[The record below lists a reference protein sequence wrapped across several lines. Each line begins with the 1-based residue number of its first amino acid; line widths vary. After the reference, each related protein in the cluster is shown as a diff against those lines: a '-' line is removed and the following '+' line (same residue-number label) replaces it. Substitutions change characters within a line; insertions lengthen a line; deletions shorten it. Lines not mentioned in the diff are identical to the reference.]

1 MPTPLLAASV
11 TPLRDGGAALDV
23 DAIAP
28 LVHHLEQGGVD
39 GVFCC
44 GTTGE
49 GVLLTLEERRTAA
62 AAFRSACSGTLIVH
76 CGVQSTADT
85 AALAAHASEIGADG
99 VAVIPPPY
107 YPLSEDGLVGHFVAA
122 AEACAPLPFYLYAFT
137 GRSGYPLPLEVVAR
151 VRERAANL
159 AGLKVSESPYER
171 VAPYLGLGLRVF
183 VGQEVLLPQS
193 LADGAY
199 GSVSGLSSAFPGDV
213 RRVLDDPSVGV
224 ERLAQLR
231 DALGAESFIPA
242 LKRVLHDRG
251 LPVTPD
257 VRAPLMPVSDEHAAR
272 LATL

>member
-1 MPTPLLAASV
+1 MPTPLLAASI
-11 TPLRDGGAALDV
+11 TPLRDGGAALDA
-23 DAIAP
+23 DAIGP
-28 LVHHLEQGGVD
+28 LVSHLEQGGVD

-49 GVLLTLEERRTAA
+49 GVLLTMDERRAAA

-76 CGVQSTADT
+76 CGAQSTADT
-85 AALAAHASEIGADG
+85 AALAAHAAQIGADG

-107 YPLSEDGLVGHFVAA
+107 YPLTEDGLVGHFVAA

-137 GRSGYPLPLEVVAR
+137 GRSGYPLPLEVIAR
-151 VRERAANL
+151 VRERVGNV
-159 AGLKVSESPYER
+159 AGLKVSESPYEQ
-171 VAPYLGLGLRVF
+171 VAPYLQLGLRVF
-183 VGQEVLLPQS
+183 VGQEVLVPQA
-193 LADGAY
+193 LAAGAF
-199 GSVSGLSSAFPGDV
+199 GSVSGLASAFPADV
-213 RRVLDDPSVGV
+213 RRVLDNPAGGV

-231 DALGAESFIPA
+231 DTLGAESFIPG

-251 LPVTPD
+251 LPVQPD